1 MLNSQSK
8 RENPIMQKTL
18 CLILSVV
25 VLMLCAST
33 LTAQKKFT
41 IVIDAGHG
49 GHDAGA
55 IGDFSREKDI
65 CLKVALAFGKMLEEK
80 NTDVR
85 VLYTR
90 KTDVFIPLYQRPQI
104 ANKAKADL
112 FVSIHV
118 NSVEKGSPRTA
129 RGVETYTNGIA
140 QSKAN
145 MAVAQREN
153 SVILLES
160 DYKEHY
166 DGFNPNEPES
176 YVMWEFMQNQYM
188 AKSVELARCFQL
200 QLRQS
205 GGRHDR
211 GVKQTSLAVLRGAT
225 MPSVLVEVGFISTP
239 QEEQFLNTVQGIQTT
254 ALCLYNGIIDYR
266 NKHDRRS
273 NKLATVP
280 VPKNSGDEPAAEPAK
295 PEKKAEKPAEK
306 PEAKPTA
313 KDVTPA
319 EKSEPQPAKTDV
331 QPEPKNTTLHFR
343 IQFLTS
349 PHKLADNDARLS
361 GIEQVNFY
369 RDGQLYKYTSGI
381 FATRA
386 EANKK
391 IGEVRQRYPD
401 AFIVKF
407 QGDERATQ

>member
-1 MLNSQSK
+1 ML
-8 RENPIMQKTL
+8 R
-18 CLILSVV
+18 LILSVV
-25 VLMLCAST
+25 VLMVCTST
-33 LTAQKKFT
+33 AMAQKKFT

-80 NTDVR
+80 SKDVR

-90 KTDVFIPLYQRPQI
+90 KTDVFIPLYQRPQV

-205 GGRHDR
+205 GGRQDR

-239 QEEQFLNTVQGIQTT
+239 QEEQFLNTPQGIQTT
-254 ALCLYNGIIDYR
+254 ALCLYNGVVDYR

-273 NKLATVP
+273 NKLSTEP
-280 VPKNSGDEPAAEPAK
+280 VPKPVASEPAAT
-295 PEKKAEKPAEK
+295 
-306 PEAKPTA
+306 PEAKPAA
-313 KDVTPA
+313 KEAAPA
-319 EKSEPQPAKTDV
+319 VQPEPQPAKETA
-331 QPEPKNTTLHFR
+331 QSEPKPATPNFR

-361 GIEQVNFY
+361 GLDHVSFY
-369 RDGQLYKYTSGI
+369 RDGQLYKYTSGTY
-381 FATRA
+381 ATRA

-407 QGDERATQ
+407 MGDERATQ